1 MGVKLTIPDTF
12 QPSGQRFVV
21 DLMLMRLGRWLR
33 LMGQDV
39 ANPGNGSDWEIRDQA
54 AREHRTV
61 ITRDRRLWQSCL
73 KIERPCI
80 LIFSSQIEEQLLE
93 MAGAGIPLLLDP
105 RRCTLCNEPLEQ
117 MTEDGREQWRC
128 RRCDK
133 LYWRGSHWRKM
144 EEMLEKI
151 GGRRGQ
157 DQTCRP
163 KNEKH
168 NKGQSDG
175 CIG

>member
-1 MGVKLTIPDTF
+1 MTISDTF
-12 QPSGQRFVV
+12 RPSGQSYVV

-39 ANPGNGSDWEIRDQA
+39 ANPGGGSDWEIRDQA
-54 AREHRTV
+54 ARERRTV
-61 ITRDRRLWQSCL
+61 ITRDRRLCQSCL
-73 KIERPCI
+73 KTDQPCI
-80 LIFSSQIEEQLLE
+80 LIESSQIEEQLRE
-93 MAGAGIPLLLDP
+93 MAGEGLPLRLDP

-144 EEMLEKI
+144 EETLKKVGSRREK
-151 GGRRGQ
+151 
-157 DQTCRP
+157 D
-163 KNEKH
+163 
-168 NKGQSDG
+168 
-175 CIG
+175 

>member
-1 MGVKLTIPDTF
+1 MTIPDTF
-12 QPSGQRFVV
+12 RPSGQGYVV

-39 ANPGNGSDWEIRDQA
+39 ANPGNGSDWEIIEQA

-80 LIFSSQIEEQLLE
+80 LILSSQIEEQLQE
-93 MAGAGIPLLLDP
+93 MADAGLPLRLDP

-117 MTEDGREQWRC
+117 MTENGREQWRC

-133 LYWRGSHWRKM
+133 LYWRGSHWRKI

-151 GGRRGQ
+151 GSRRGQ
-157 DQTCRP
+157 DQACRP

-168 NKGQSDG
+168 NKGQSDC

>member
-1 MGVKLTIPDTF
+1 LTIPDTF

-39 ANPGNGSDWEIRDQA
+39 ANPGAESDWEIIEQA
-54 AREHRTV
+54 EREHRTV

-73 KIERPCI
+73 KTDQPCI

-93 MAGAGIPLLLDP
+93 MAGAGLPLLLDP
-105 RRCTLCNEPLEQ
+105 RRCTLCNEPLKQ

-128 RRCDK
+128 RICDK

-144 EEMLEKI
+144 EQILEKV
-151 GGRRGQ
+151 GGRIEEDRACWQ
-157 DQTCRP
+157 

-168 NKGQSDG
+168 NGEQSNG
-175 CIG
+175 CNG

>member
-1 MGVKLTIPDTF
+1 MPVGMGQFKLSIPDTF
-12 QPSGQRFVV
+12 EPSEQRFVV

-39 ANPGNGSDWEIRDQA
+39 ANPGAESDWELIEQA
-54 AREHRTV
+54 ARGHRTV

-73 KIERPCI
+73 KIDQPCI

-93 MAGAGIPLLLDP
+93 MAGAGLPLLLDP
-105 RRCTLCNEPLEQ
+105 RRCTLCNEPLQ
-117 MTEDGREQWRC
+117 MAQGREQWHC

-144 EEMLEKI
+144 EQMLEKV
-151 GGRRGQ
+151 GGRREKIGLAG
-157 DQTCRP
+157 

-168 NKGQSDG
+168 NKR
-175 CIG
+175 

>member
-1 MGVKLTIPDTF
+1 MPVRMGVKLTIPDTF

-80 LIFSSQIEEQLLE
+80 LIFSSRIEEQLLE
-93 MAGAGIPLLLDP
+93 MAGAGLPMRLDP
-105 RRCTLCNEPLEQ
+105 QRCTLCNEPLEQ
-117 MTEDGREQWRC
+117 MAQGREQWRC

-151 GGRRGQ
+151 GSRREEDWGSGQ
-157 DQTCRP
+157 
-163 KNEKH
+163 KK
-168 NKGQSDG
+168 
-175 CIG
+175 

>member
-73 KIERPCI
+73 KI
-80 LIFSSQIEEQLLE
+80 
-93 MAGAGIPLLLDP
+93 
-105 RRCTLCNEPLEQ
+105 
-117 MTEDGREQWRC
+117 
-128 RRCDK
+128 
-133 LYWRGSHWRKM
+133 
-144 EEMLEKI
+144 
-151 GGRRGQ
+151 
-157 DQTCRP
+157 
-163 KNEKH
+163 
-168 NKGQSDG
+168 
-175 CIG
+175 

>member
-1 MGVKLTIPDTF
+1 MTIPDTF
-12 QPSGQRFVV
+12 RPSGQSYVV

-39 ANPGNGSDWEIRDQA
+39 ANPVAGNDWEIIEQA
-54 AREHRTV
+54 VREHRTV

-80 LIFSSQIEEQLLE
+80 LIISSLIEEQLLE
-93 MAGAGIPLLLDP
+93 MAGAGVPLRLDP
-105 RRCTLCNEPLEQ
+105 QRCTLCNEPLEE
-117 MTEDGREQWRC
+117 MTEEGREQWRC

-144 EEMLEKI
+144 ELILEKI
-151 GGRRGQ
+151 GSRR
-157 DQTCRP
+157 
-163 KNEKH
+163 EK
-168 NKGQSDG
+168 D
-175 CIG
+175 

>member
-1 MGVKLTIPDTF
+1 MTTPDTF
-12 QPSGQRFVV
+12 KPAGQSFVV

-39 ANPGNGSDWEIRDQA
+39 AYPEGGSDLDIRDQA

-73 KIERPCI
+73 KAGQSCI
-80 LIFSSQIEEQLLE
+80 LIESSLIEEQLLE
-93 MAGAGIPLLLDP
+93 MAGAGLSLRLDP
-105 RRCTLCNEPLEQ
+105 QRCTLCNEPLEQ
-117 MTEDGREQWRC
+117 MTDDGREQWQC

-144 EEMLEKI
+144 EQMLEEI
-151 GGRRGQ
+151 ESRRKE
-157 DQTCRP
+157 D
-163 KNEKH
+163 
-168 NKGQSDG
+168 
-175 CIG
+175 